1 MGWLKSNSSTNWK
14 MFDFFFWSSWCTMR
28 VNRELALC
36 TSEDGISWWLES
48 MDCLFGNKRAKFHR
62 RSMGVIVTPPCKNW
76 FFIFSLRLSRQKLGW
91 NFMIDRFLSFTLI
104 FFWLYSQYQLIWN
117 DIRNVNLLE
126 FHYFSLSYKEIQDLF
141 QNKIIKIIIFHYFCS
156 EELDIDLQDIYYKVR
171 CVVFPLPSLGFK
183 RDVLRDSP
191 DFWGPLLV
199 VLLYAMLALFGQFK
213 VSSQVTWWC
222 LQFVQSLS

>member
-1 MGWLKSNSSTNWK
+1 MRIIYIWILLVFYSYGGYIQYEKEISSLILGWLKSNSSTNWK

-76 FFIFSLRLSRQKLGW
+76 FFIFSLHVSRQKLGW

-104 FFWLYSQYQLIWN
+104 FFWLQS
-117 DIRNVNLLE
+117 
-126 FHYFSLSYKEIQDLF
+126 
-141 QNKIIKIIIFHYFCS
+141 
-156 EELDIDLQDIYYKVR
+156 
-171 CVVFPLPSLGFK
+171 
-183 RDVLRDSP
+183 
-191 DFWGPLLV
+191 
-199 VLLYAMLALFGQFK
+199 
-213 VSSQVTWWC
+213 VSTDMKWY
-222 LQFVQSLS
+222 